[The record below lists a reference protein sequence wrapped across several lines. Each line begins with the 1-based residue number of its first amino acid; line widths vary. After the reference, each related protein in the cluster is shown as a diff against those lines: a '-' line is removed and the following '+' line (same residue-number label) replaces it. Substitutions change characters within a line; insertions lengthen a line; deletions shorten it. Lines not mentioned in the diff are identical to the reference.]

1 MRQKDRHIFIESS
14 TYGKWLLGDGRGGL
28 FSGALNRQKN
38 KNEKGQEHYAGPLE
52 GKRNIRELN
61 GKSGIKQS
69 TWPLNEGK
77 PSSRCTEG
85 KQTGPRGGGLW
96 ANCSFC
102 ISGICSKAAHVC
114 TEYIER
120 AHSYPDTRTHTPG
133 CIPADDKK
141 ER

>member
-1 MRQKDRHIFIESS
+1 MAN
-14 TYGKWLLGDGRGGL
+14 GCWGRRGL

-69 TWPLNEGK
+69 TWPLNEGE

-85 KQTGPRGGGLW
+85 KQTGPRGGVGCGLIVLF
-96 ANCSFC
+96 ASAGFALKLLMYVQN
-102 ISGICSKAAHVC
+102 
-114 TEYIER
+114 T
-120 AHSYPDTRTHTPG
+120 
-133 CIPADDKK
+133 
-141 ER
+141 